1 MTMMGHCDIN
11 LVRGHGI
18 CSWCGVYMASRY
30 LHISAVF
37 YRISISMHHD
47 DCGWCR
53 HKGWSSVVVMSALGH
68 YGINLVRGHAS
79 CAWCGVYG
87 MSRHLHGRVW
97 SRCRCCYHCY
107 HYLRRGAA
115 WPPPPL
121 PPVLGCT
128 TGALA
133 QRLVREL
140 APQAAEW
147 RTALRPKH
155 PPIA

>member
-1 MTMMGHCDIN
+1 MSTLGHCDIN
-11 LVRGHGI
+11 LVRGHVI
-18 CSWCGVYMASRY
+18 CAWCGVFRTSRY

-107 HYLRRGAA
+107 HCLRRAASSARSWLHYWRIGAA
-115 WPPPPL
+115 L
-121 PPVLGCT
+121 S
-128 TGALA
+128 ARA
-133 QRLVREL
+133 R
-140 APQAAEW
+140 AASH
-147 RTALRPKH
+147 RMAHSTARH
-155 PPIA
+155 RAESCGNV

>member
-1 MTMMGHCDIN
+1 MVGMSTLGHYDIN
-11 LVRGHGI
+11 LVRGHE
-18 CSWCGVYMASRY
+18 CFAWCGVFMTSRY
-30 LHISAVF
+30 LCVSVVF
-37 YRISISMHHD
+37 YSMPISMHHD

-68 YGINLVRGHAS
+68 YGINLVRGYAS

-97 SRCRCCYHCY
+97 SRCRCCYH
-107 HYLRRGAA
+107 RRRRSAA
-115 WPPPPL
+115 WPPPHL

-128 TGALA
+128 TGAMA
-133 QRLVREL
+133 VVTQDGHTNS
-140 APQAAEW
+140 QQH
-147 RTALRPKH
+147 PKH